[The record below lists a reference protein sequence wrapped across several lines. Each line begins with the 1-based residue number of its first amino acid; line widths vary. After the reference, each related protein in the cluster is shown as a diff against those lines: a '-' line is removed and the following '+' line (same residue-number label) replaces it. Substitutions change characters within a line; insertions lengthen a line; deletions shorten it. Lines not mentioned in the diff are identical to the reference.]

1 MCAVQVHVCCVSING
16 RHFKPELFIIDIMV
30 GHMETCERFIS
41 PLLPRCSLVPCDVK
55 LREQVE
61 RPPDTTETVSGKKHS
76 GVHVIIGLYY
86 YHNTL
91 LLTAFCL
98 DAQYRCSVQ
107 LNPQPRSNNTLLC

>member
-1 MCAVQVHVCCVSING
+1 
-16 RHFKPELFIIDIMV
+16 
-30 GHMETCERFIS
+30 METCERFIS

-61 RPPDTTETVSGKKHS
+61 RPPDTTETVSGEKHS

-86 YHNTL
+86 YYNTL